1 MKRYIIT
8 GAPGA
13 GKTAITR
20 QLELEGFGVVEE
32 AATDVIAAAQGRGV
46 LQPWTEPSFID
57 AVATLQRDRQIR
69 AAHLPDQIQFHDR
82 SVVCTAALADYLG
95 QPRSAVLVRELDR
108 LEREA
113 IFERRVFFIRTL
125 GFITPTDA
133 RQISFE
139 ETLRFEGIH
148 EKTYR
153 EFGFELVLIE
163 AAGLLERVD
172 RIKASVR

>member
-1 MKRYIIT
+1 M
-8 GAPGA
+8 
-13 GKTAITR
+13 
-20 QLELEGFGVVEE
+20 
-32 AATDVIAAAQGRGV
+32 
-46 LQPWTEPSFID
+46 
-57 AVATLQRDRQIR
+57 
-69 AAHLPDQIQFHDR
+69 
-82 SVVCTAALADYLG
+82 
-95 QPRSAVLVRELDR
+95 LVRELDR

-133 RQISFE
+133 RRISFD